1 MLLDKKSRTSIMYG
15 VIICLSI
22 AIIFCVVKIAT
33 RPDIVKEDNNYY
45 LPVKEKV
52 DMEEIQMQVKEKEE
66 SQEQTVKLDVHN
78 RARLIEDNVNIRSGP
93 GTEYERL
100 GSAYKGYDFKIISGE
115 GSEWIKIE
123 YDGKPAYV
131 YAEYVEVVPMF
142 LNDMGVYE
150 EYVEF
155 DNKST
160 ANTTESEEKDSENE
174 ENAEESTEDQ
184 LKRKIIIKDSDLANK
199 SESFLLSKINSF
211 MMSIDEIDYLDII
224 SHICAFKISW

>member
-1 MLLDKKSRTSIMYG
+1 MSLLDKKSRTSIMYG
-15 VIICLSI
+15 VIICLTI

-33 RPDIVKEDNNYY
+33 RPAVVKEDTNYY

-66 SQEQTVKLDVHN
+66 KQDMSVQLDVHN

-93 GTEYERL
+93 GTDYERL

-115 GSEWIKIE
+115 NSEWVKIE

-142 LNDMGVYE
+142 LNDDGVYE
-150 EYVEF
+150 EYVDFSE
-155 DNKST
+155 ST
-160 ANTTESEEKDSENE
+160 NDADTSGSVETESEESS
-174 ENAEESTEDQ
+174 EESSEDQ
-184 LKRKIIIKDSDLANK
+184 LKLIKT
-199 SESFLLSKINSF
+199 
-211 MMSIDEIDYLDII
+211 
-224 SHICAFKISW
+224 

>member
-1 MLLDKKSRTSIMYG
+1 MSLLDKKSRTSIMYG

-22 AIIFCVVKIAT
+22 AIVFCIVKIAT
-33 RPDIVKEDNNYY
+33 RPEVVKEDTNYY

-66 SQEQTVKLDVHN
+66 QQDKTVQLDVHN

-115 GSEWIKIE
+115 NSEWVKIE

-131 YAEYVEVVPMF
+131 YAEYVEIVPMF
-142 LNDMGVYE
+142 LNDDGVYE
-150 EYVEF
+150 EYVAF
-155 DNKST
+155 DESDSNT
-160 ANTTESEEKDSENE
+160 EANTSDESEDVTETETT
-174 ENAEESTEDQ
+174 EESE
-184 LKRKIIIKDSDLANK
+184 
-199 SESFLLSKINSF
+199 
-211 MMSIDEIDYLDII
+211 
-224 SHICAFKISW
+224 

>member
-22 AIIFCVVKIAT
+22 AIIFCVIKIAA
-33 RPDIVKEDNNYY
+33 RPDVVKEDNNYY

-78 RARLIEDNVNIRSGP
+78 RARLI
-93 GTEYERL
+93 
-100 GSAYKGYDFKIISGE
+100 AGE

-155 DNKST
+155 DNKT
-160 ANTTESEEKDSENE
+160 TDTTESEDNNAEND
-174 ENAEESTEDQ
+174 ENAEESSED
-184 LKRKIIIKDSDLANK
+184 
-199 SESFLLSKINSF
+199 
-211 MMSIDEIDYLDII
+211 
-224 SHICAFKISW
+224 

>member
-33 RPDIVKEDNNYY
+33 RPAVAKEDTNFY

-52 DMEEIQMQVKEKEE
+52 DMEEIQLQVKEKEE
-66 SQEQTVKLDVHN
+66 SQDKNIQLDVHN
-78 RARLIEDNVNIRSGP
+78 RARFIEDNVNIRSGP

-115 GSEWIKIE
+115 DSDWIKIE

-142 LNDMGVYE
+142 LNDLGVYE
-150 EYVEF
+150 EYVAF
-155 DNKST
+155 DGKDKNADT
-160 ANTTESEEKDSENE
+160 VTSEESDGEENTDDSE
-174 ENAEESTEDQ
+174 
-184 LKRKIIIKDSDLANK
+184 
-199 SESFLLSKINSF
+199 
-211 MMSIDEIDYLDII
+211 
-224 SHICAFKISW
+224 

>member
-22 AIIFCVVKIAT
+22 AIVFCIVKIAT
-33 RPDIVKEDNNYY
+33 RPEVVKEDTNYY

-66 SQEQTVKLDVHN
+66 QQDKTVQLDVHN

-115 GSEWIKIE
+115 NSEWVKIE

-131 YAEYVEVVPMF
+131 YAEYVEIVPMF
-142 LNDMGVYE
+142 LNDDGVYE
-150 EYVEF
+150 EYVAF
-155 DNKST
+155 DGKDKNADT
-160 ANTTESEEKDSENE
+160 VTSEESDGEENTDDSE
-174 ENAEESTEDQ
+174 
-184 LKRKIIIKDSDLANK
+184 
-199 SESFLLSKINSF
+199 
-211 MMSIDEIDYLDII
+211 
-224 SHICAFKISW
+224 

>member
-15 VIICLSI
+15 IIICLSI

-33 RPDIVKEDNNYY
+33 RPAVVKEDNNYY

-52 DMEEIQMQVKEKEE
+52 DMDEIALQVKEKEE
-66 SQEQTVKLDVHN
+66 SQDITVTLDVHN

-93 GTEYERL
+93 GTDYERL

-115 GSEWIKIE
+115 DSEWIKIE

-150 EYVEF
+150 EYVGLDEKTKPAETSES
-155 DNKST
+155 DES
-160 ANTTESEEKDSENE
+160 ESEESSEEPSEN
-174 ENAEESTEDQ
+174 
-184 LKRKIIIKDSDLANK
+184 
-199 SESFLLSKINSF
+199 
-211 MMSIDEIDYLDII
+211 
-224 SHICAFKISW
+224 

>member
-1 MLLDKKSRTSIMYG
+1 MYG

-33 RPDIVKEDNNYY
+33 RPEVVKEDTNYY

-66 SQEQTVKLDVHN
+66 SQDKTVQIDVHN

-93 GTEYERL
+93 GTDYERL

-131 YAEYVEVVPMF
+131 YAEYVEIVPMF
-142 LNDMGVYE
+142 LNDLGVYE
-150 EYVEF
+150 EYVEL
-155 DNKST
+155 DNSSNDAT
-160 ANTTESEEKDSENE
+160 ASESLETESNENS
-174 ENAEESTEDQ
+174 EESSED
-184 LKRKIIIKDSDLANK
+184 
-199 SESFLLSKINSF
+199 
-211 MMSIDEIDYLDII
+211 
-224 SHICAFKISW
+224 

>member
-1 MLLDKKSRTSIMYG
+1 MSLLDKKSRTSIMYG

-33 RPDIVKEDNNYY
+33 RPEVVKEDTNYY

-66 SQEQTVKLDVHN
+66 SQDKTVQIDVHN

-93 GTEYERL
+93 GTDYERL

-131 YAEYVEVVPMF
+131 YAEYVEIVPMF
-142 LNDMGVYE
+142 LNDLGVYE
-150 EYVEF
+150 EYVEL
-155 DNKST
+155 DNSSND
-160 ANTTESEEKDSENE
+160 AAASENE
-174 ENAEESTEDQ
+174 ETESDENTEESSED
-184 LKRKIIIKDSDLANK
+184 
-199 SESFLLSKINSF
+199 
-211 MMSIDEIDYLDII
+211 
-224 SHICAFKISW
+224 

>member
-33 RPDIVKEDNNYY
+33 RPAVAKEDTNFY

-93 GTEYERL
+93 GTDYERL

-155 DNKST
+155 DNKTTDS
-160 ANTTESEEKDSENE
+160 TESEDNNAEND
-174 ENAEESTEDQ
+174 ENAEESSEDQ
-184 LKRKIIIKDSDLANK
+184 LKRNK
-199 SESFLLSKINSF
+199 
-211 MMSIDEIDYLDII
+211 
-224 SHICAFKISW
+224 

>member
-1 MLLDKKSRTSIMYG
+1 MYG

-33 RPDIVKEDNNYY
+33 RPEVVKEDTNYY

-52 DMEEIQMQVKEKEE
+52 DMEEIQKQVKEKEE
-66 SQEQTVKLDVHN
+66 SQDKTVQLDVHN

-93 GTEYERL
+93 GTDYERL

-115 GSEWIKIE
+115 DSEWIKIE

-142 LNDMGVYE
+142 LNDDGVYE
-150 EYVEF
+150 EYVVLDESA
-155 DNKST
+155 DAADTGDSEE
-160 ANTTESEEKDSENE
+160 TESGEDSEE
-174 ENAEESTEDQ
+174 TSED
-184 LKRKIIIKDSDLANK
+184 
-199 SESFLLSKINSF
+199 
-211 MMSIDEIDYLDII
+211 
-224 SHICAFKISW
+224 

>member
-22 AIIFCVVKIAT
+22 AIIFCVIKIAA
-33 RPDIVKEDNNYY
+33 RPDVVKEDNNYY

-93 GTEYERL
+93 GTDYERL

-131 YAEYVEVVPMF
+131 YAEYVE
-142 LNDMGVYE
+142 NTTD
-150 EYVEF
+150 
-155 DNKST
+155 
-160 ANTTESEEKDSENE
+160 TTESEDNNAEND

-184 LKRKIIIKDSDLANK
+184 LKETNIKHKKDSDL
-199 SESFLLSKINSF
+199 
-211 MMSIDEIDYLDII
+211 
-224 SHICAFKISW
+224 

>member
-22 AIIFCVVKIAT
+22 AIIFCVIKIAA
-33 RPDIVKEDNNYY
+33 RPDVVKEDNNYY

-93 GTEYERL
+93 GTDYERL

-155 DNKST
+155 DNKT
-160 ANTTESEEKDSENE
+160 TDTTESEDNNAEND

-184 LKRKIIIKDSDLANK
+184 LKETNIKHKKDSDL
-199 SESFLLSKINSF
+199 
-211 MMSIDEIDYLDII
+211 
-224 SHICAFKISW
+224 

>member
-1 MLLDKKSRTSIMYG
+1 MSLLDKKSRTSIMYG

-33 RPDIVKEDNNYY
+33 RPEVVKEDTNYY

-66 SQEQTVKLDVHN
+66 SQNKTVQIDVHN

-93 GTEYERL
+93 GTDYERL

-131 YAEYVEVVPMF
+131 YAEYVEIVPMF
-142 LNDMGVYE
+142 LNDLGVYE
-150 EYVEF
+150 EYVEL
-155 DNKST
+155 DNSSND
-160 ANTTESEEKDSENE
+160 AAASENE
-174 ENAEESTEDQ
+174 ETESDENTEESSEDQ
-184 LKRKIIIKDSDLANK
+184 LKMNLIIKKIRNK
-199 SESFLLSKINSF
+199 IRIFFSVYNLNYLLSGLNFPHLCI
-211 MMSIDEIDYLDII
+211 
-224 SHICAFKISW
+224 

>member
-1 MLLDKKSRTSIMYG
+1 MSLLDKKSRTSIMYG

-33 RPDIVKEDNNYY
+33 RPAVVKEDTNYY

-66 SQEQTVKLDVHN
+66 SQDKVVQLDIHN

-93 GTEYERL
+93 GTDYERL

-115 GSEWIKIE
+115 TSEWIKIE

-131 YAEYVEVVPMF
+131 YAEYVEIVPMF
-142 LNDMGVYE
+142 LNDLGVYE
-150 EYVEF
+150 EYVEL
-155 DNKST
+155 DNSSND
-160 ANTTESEEKDSENE
+160 ASALESEETENN
-174 ENAEESTEDQ
+174 ENSEESSED
-184 LKRKIIIKDSDLANK
+184 
-199 SESFLLSKINSF
+199 
-211 MMSIDEIDYLDII
+211 
-224 SHICAFKISW
+224 